1 MLRNLTSLLA
11 LLIAFQVHAGAAGD
25 RFGPADLA
33 RLADVAEPEFSPDR
47 EQVAYSV
54 TTTNV
59 AADKRTSDLWRV
71 RFDGRDRVQLTNTPE
86 HNEWRPRWAPDASAL
101 AFLSDRGGE
110 DAETQVW
117 LMPALGGEARR
128 LTDFPAGVEDYA
140 WSPDGKRLAIIARD
154 PERPAGEPKPKN
166 PPPIVTDR
174 YWFKEDGTGYLGD
187 RRQHL
192 YVFDVATGK
201 SELLTPGAHDEY
213 LPAELSV
220 VEQRGL
226 RPLSAHNEWL
236 ATKRLATVED
246 ISFRSADGTA
256 IDGFLV
262 KPVDYVKGRRYPTIL
277 RIHGGPVYQFSHEFM
292 PDWQAYAA
300 AGYVVVATNPRGSS
314 GRGSRRRT
322 RHRRSGAARR
332 RRARRISR
340 RCTGT
345 TCTRASTTW
354 SLGFRGRT
362 GRSGIG

>member
-1 MLRNLTSLLA
+1 MLRILTGLLA
-11 LLIAFQVHAGAAGD
+11 LMFAFQVHADVAGD

-110 DAETQVW
+110 DTETQVW
-117 LMPALGGEARR
+117 LMPVLG
-128 LTDFPAGVEDYA
+128 
-140 WSPDGKRLAIIARD
+140 
-154 PERPAGEPKPKN
+154 GEPKPKN

-192 YVFDVATGK
+192 YVFDIATGK